1 MLSIRSALFAL
12 CCVFAVGSATVV
24 APVAEAQGTKII
36 VINQAKIYADSR
48 SGKDIETK
56 IDNIERSMQAELK
69 PAADSL
75 KTQGDAL
82 RPRLEGKTQA
92 QLAADAALIQE
103 LQAFEQQVAQHQR
116 NQQIKAAELQATIR
130 KARAD
135 WAQALEPV
143 LQEVMTE
150 QNAEIMMSRND
161 LVFAASNVDV
171 TAVVTSKLDARTP
184 SIAVVRQRLPQQ
196 PAAQ

>member
-1 MLSIRSALFAL
+1 MLSIRSAVFAL
-12 CCVFAVGSATVV
+12 CCVFAVGSATIA
-24 APVAEAQGTKII
+24 APVAEAQGTKIV

-69 PAADSL
+69 PAADAL

-82 RPRLEGKTQA
+82 KPRLDGKTRQ
-92 QLAADAALIQE
+92 QIAADAALVQE
-103 LQAFEQQVAQHQR
+103 LQSFDQKLAEHQR

-135 WAQALEPV
+135 WASALEPV

-150 QNAEIMMSRND
+150 QNAQVMMSRRD
-161 LVFAASNVDV
+161 LVYAAPTIDV
-171 TAVVTSKLDARTP
+171 TATVTSKLDAKTP

>member
-12 CCVFAVGSATVV
+12 CCVFAIGSATVA
-24 APVAEAQGTKII
+24 APVAEAQGTKIV

-116 NQQIKAAELQATIR
+116 NQQIKATELQATIR

-161 LVFAASNVDV
+161 LVFAAPSVDV
-171 TAVVTSKLDARTP
+171 TASVTSKLDARTP